1 MVRGADVDFRDDRA
15 SRGASASASTSRASS
30 SVVVDD
36 EARHPRRHHHHPRNQ
51 HRDELDAFL
60 DAAADDDPFIADGP
74 ARPDL
79 YAALGVSPSA
89 TTDEITAAYRAV
101 ALRCHPDRNKGD
113 AAAET
118 FKAAAEARR
127 VLSDPRMRAF
137 YDAGGSMEEMD
148 VDVEE
153 YVDAFRALF
162 EERFGGADVSS
173 LCAGATREEL
183 RRMPPFPFPKF
194 LFPPGTFPDGLRF
207 DASTFTPP
215 PRVRAFLD
223 DHGEDALSELAG
235 ELAARAESRR
245 GDEDEDEDDEEED
258 IETDAELR
266 AFIMEALA
274 GELDDEDL
282 FEGVDV
288 DAGVERL
295 VESMKEF
302 DFGKAMNGLAD
313 LHESSSAEDEDLGSS
328 SFGSPSFSVGRLARF
343 SDSDELPTS
352 ATILARWFAAAKS
365 GDADI
370 LRDMLRED
378 PSLLHARSSGLGH
391 TAAHWAAAKGHA
403 DVVAWL
409 VDARGYEV
417 DFPNA
422 CGATAL
428 HAAAANGWE
437 ECVSVLLSLG
447 ASVDAEDEIGETPC
461 DAAVRMQRGE
471 ALVVALG
478 GDPGRAAIF
487 CAPCEPSF
495 ESTTAAVLPV
505 VEEEPERDDEGDDEN
520 APIPDDDRRVVVLE
534 REIQRRWLDA
544 AKTGDLDAMRA
555 LFAENEDVLFSQGV
569 GTSYGFSGNTALHWA
584 AAKGHAACV
593 RWLYAS
599 GIDPNVKNN
608 GDGTAA
614 HSAAGAGALD
624 SLRILAHECGA
635 KMDLLNSVDE
645 TPLDVAAHA
654 NHGDVVEFLRTAPAL
669 ERLREEFSRDDACST
684 KLAKIVVHARA
695 SSDLSCRGLTEKS
708 EIVQKAREIV
718 DALPARISRERERER
733 PLFRSAAEATRD
745 DDRVDDT
752 VVALAKKRGNT
763 HFAAG
768 DYEAAIKSYSMAIRL
783 DRANAV
789 LFSNRSAARL
799 GAGAV
804 EDALADAKTAVRLA
818 PEVGKYYARQAAA
831 LNDMGQ
837 HAEALEVCRRG
848 LARDA
853 SCHALTVVA
862 DESER
867 RLREGRARY
876 DAMWGDRDRE
886 KT

>member
-36 EARHPRRHHHHPRNQ
+36 EARHPRRHHHHPCNQ

-101 ALRCHPDRNKGD
+101 ALRCHPDRNKGAD
-113 AAAET
+113 AAET

-162 EERFGGADVSS
+162 EERFGGADVLS

-223 DHGEDALSELAG
+223 DRGEDALSELAG

-313 LHESSSAEDEDLGSS
+313 LHESSGTEDEDLGSS

-343 SDSDELPTS
+343 SDSDESPTS
-352 ATILARWFAAAKS
+352 ATRLARWFAAAKS

-853 SCHALTVVA
+853 SCHSLTVVA

>member
-1 MVRGADVDFRDDRA
+1 LDDR
-15 SRGASASASTSRASS
+15 
-30 SVVVDD
+30 
-36 EARHPRRHHHHPRNQ
+36 
-51 HRDELDAFL
+51 
-60 DAAADDDPFIADGP
+60 
-74 ARPDL
+74 
-79 YAALGVSPSA
+79 
-89 TTDEITAAYRAV
+89 
-101 ALRCHPDRNKGD
+101 
-113 AAAET
+113 
-118 FKAAAEARR
+118 
-127 VLSDPRMRAF
+127 
-137 YDAGGSMEEMD
+137 
-148 VDVEE
+148 
-153 YVDAFRALF
+153 
-162 EERFGGADVSS
+162 
-173 LCAGATREEL
+173 
-183 RRMPPFPFPKF
+183 
-194 LFPPGTFPDGLRF
+194 
-207 DASTFTPP
+207 
-215 PRVRAFLD
+215 
-223 DHGEDALSELAG
+223 GEDALSELAG

-328 SFGSPSFSVGRLARF
+328 SFSSPSFSVGGLARF
-343 SDSDELPTS
+343 SDSDESPTS

-654 NHGDVVEFLRTAPAL
+654 NHGDVVEFLRTAHAL